1 MVDKVGDIVD
11 NLAQLSQVLVEEG
24 QDRAEAGEELD
35 AVIDANESVITGV
48 RLKIVLLHDV
58 LAGGRDSNHI

>member
-11 NLAQLSQVLVEEG
+11 NLAQLPQVLVEEG

-35 AVIDANESVITGV
+35 AVIDANESVITRV
-48 RLKIVLLHDV
+48 RLKIVLLHDI
-58 LAGGRDSNHI
+58 LAGGRDSDHI